1 MSLLLFNSRY
11 MDDGRTAMPPLKPG
25 WRWVEQSLQYCIR
38 WEREDQELTS
48 EEITKKGILGTLN
61 NVEDFLRFTVDTEE
75 DFPDKWLPTLDMKL
89 KVSGSNQVLHDF
101 FEKPTSSNVTVQ
113 RRTAMGEDAKIQI
126 LSNDLIRR
134 LKNSSEELGGGAK
147 VEIVNNY
154 AQKLLN
160 SGYKGEQLYT
170 RIITNSIKGNEK
182 KLRMCREQGSRLH
195 RSSLDSQGARM
206 KRKLLAKTN
215 SAKSERGGRT
225 VTRSL
230 RDWLMGANPSWGA
243 RSTRRWSR
251 RQYYLWS
258 KHRLENFKKD

>member
-1 MSLLLFNSRY
+1 MFNMDVQNINEDTYERCSRKSKKKSGKKPIIIFTSPKGRTRPMFFGICLALAKFLVSMQEGGGPTGLRGTCAIARLMMQIFDVKWEGALRELCVQIWLNSRY

-61 NVEDFLRFTVDTEE
+61 NVEDFLRFTVETEE

-101 FEKPTSSNVTVQ
+101 FVKPTSSNVTVQ

-154 AQKLLN
+154 AQKLMN
-160 SGYKGEQLYT
+160 SGYKGEQL
-170 RIITNSIKGNEK
+170 
-182 KLRMCREQGSRLH
+182 H
-195 RSSLDSQGARM
+195 
-206 KRKLLAKTN
+206 
-215 SAKSERGGRT
+215 
-225 VTRSL
+225 
-230 RDWLMGANPSWGA
+230 
-243 RSTRRWSR
+243 
-251 RQYYLWS
+251 
-258 KHRLENFKKD
+258 